1 MSFQSIVVPLI
12 NFTPRFVSNNTIYKD
27 LNIKIIINAFIH
39 CEKFHIKLSSHVN
52 PLISIEGVKEIKFTY
67 CTYIYYRLLNK

>member
-52 PLISIEGVKEIKFTY
+52 PLISIEGVKEISENK
-67 CTYIYYRLLNK
+67 IYLLYLHIL